1 MDACYRLQ
9 DPGAVYSPALLFYK
23 ELILKNIK
31 QAVSMAGSAAR
42 LRPHAKTHKT
52 REIIQ
57 LELQAGISK
66 HKCATIA
73 EAEMLATAG
82 ASDIFLAYNMVGPNC
97 TRVAELARRFPQV
110 RFSVTADDPAALG
123 DLSKA
128 MSKAGATIDV
138 LLDLDVGQHRTGMMP
153 GPAAENLYE
162 QICRQPGIRPGG
174 FHVYDGHQ
182 HQEDPL
188 ERKAAVLRALEP
200 VLQMRASLES
210 RGMTVP
216 RLICGGTPTFPIYAA
231 LDFPGLEL
239 APGTFVLHDSG
250 YGQRFH
256 DLSGFTPAALLL
268 TRVVSR
274 PTATRVTMDLGY
286 KALAS
291 DPPAGKRCRLLDVPD
306 YEPVLQNEEHFVIET
321 PAAEQYKPGDVI
333 YAVPTHVCPTVHVHK
348 EALVVENGRV
358 TQKWEIVARDR
369 CLTI

>member
-1 MDACYRLQ
+1 MDACYRLE
-9 DPGAVYSPALLFYK
+9 DPSKIFSPALLFYK
-23 ELILKNIK
+23 ELIVRNIAK
-31 QAVSMAGSAAR
+31 AVEMAGAASR

-52 REIIQ
+52 REIIE
-57 LELQAGISK
+57 LELQAGITK

-73 EAEMLATAG
+73 EAEMLASTG
-82 ASDIFLAYNMVGPNC
+82 AHDVFLAYNMVGPNC
-97 TRVAELARRFPQV
+97 ARIAELAKKFPQV
-110 RFSVTADDPAALG
+110 RFAVTADDSQALL

-128 MSKAGATIDV
+128 LQVAGSSVDV

-153 GPAAENLYE
+153 GDQAEKLYE
-162 QICRQPGIRPGG
+162 QITTLPAITPGG

-182 HQEDPL
+182 HQEDPV
-188 ERKAAVLRALEP
+188 ERKSAVIRALEP
-200 VLQMRASLES
+200 VLEMRDSLER
-210 RGMTVP
+210 RGLPVP
-216 RLICGGTPTFPIYAA
+216 RLICGGTPTFPIYAG

-250 YGQRFH
+250 YGMRFS

-321 PAAEQYKPGDVI
+321 PAAANYRPGDVVFAI
-333 YAVPTHVCPTVHVHK
+333 PMHVCPTVHVHR
-348 EALVVENGRV
+348 EAHVIEGGRV

>member
-9 DPGAVYSPALLFYK
+9 DPSKVYSPALLFYK
-23 ELILKNIK
+23 ELIVKNIAK
-31 QAVSMAGSAAR
+31 AVEMAGGPAR

-52 REIIQ
+52 REIIE
-57 LELQAGISK
+57 LELQAGITK

-73 EAEMLATAG
+73 EAEMLASTG
-82 ASDIFLAYNMVGPNC
+82 VRDVFLAYNMVGPNC
-97 TRVAELARRFPQV
+97 LRAAELARKFPQA
-110 RFSVTADDPAALG
+110 RFAVTADDAQALA
-123 DLSKA
+123 DLSQA
-128 MSKAGATIDV
+128 LESAGSTMDV

-153 GPAAENLYE
+153 GTQAEKLYE
-162 QICRQPGIRPGG
+162 QISSLPALSPGG

-182 HQEDPL
+182 HQEDPA

-200 VLQMRASLES
+200 VLAMRASLEG
-210 RGMTVP
+210 RGIPVP
-216 RLICGGTPTFPIYAA
+216 RLICGGTPTFPIYAG

-239 APGTFVLHDSG
+239 APGTFVLHDNN
-250 YGQRFH
+250 YGTRFS
-256 DLSGFTPAALLL
+256 DLGGFVPAALLL

-306 YEPVLQNEEHFVIET
+306 YETVLQNEEHLVIET
-321 PAAEQYKPGDVI
+321 PAAANFRPGDVV
-333 YAVPTHVCPTVHVHK
+333 YAIPAHVCPTVHVHQ
-348 EALVVENGRV
+348 EALVVEKGQV

-369 CLTI
+369 RLTI